1 MKKTFLR
8 ILPVVAA
15 VLLAT
20 SCSKDDDGNINNVDT
35 PQTTDA
41 NSLNP
46 EQPAEQDKTVKIP
59 FSVKVDGGESLS
71 KITYAVARDG
81 EDKEIWNKVSR
92 SFNASTDVEGA
103 SGAIKLTVNCKEV
116 GSGVTESTLNL
127 KYEDSKFVFYGDITV
142 DAGKVDAFTN
152 TGIDLVGEFTVTGT
166 ELPTSS
172 NESLANL
179 MTSCSHT
186 YKADF
191 KSNTTDPIQLYD
203 QNAYV
208 AIQMSPLQ
216 HVLEVTVDDV
226 KSNYALNSA
235 GQVWI
240 AVAGGTTISTNF
252 LDPKTATA
260 GHISTIDRAGFV
272 DLGIP
277 GGILWADKNL
287 GATKVYDYGDYYA
300 WGDVEP
306 KFDYSWGSYSYGR
319 DKKEGET
326 HEMVNKY
333 CPTDKSD
340 WYEGETPDG
349 KTTLEADDDAATY
362 TNTKWKMPEQSDFAA
377 LNTNCNWIW
386 VDNYNGSSV
395 KGYVVYKKKSGDSP
409 SYSVADDT
417 HIFLPAAGHCIDDTP
432 PSFEGSDGKY
442 WSSSLFDFPD
452 RGCGLDFHS
461 GYVEPEAV
469 ASRPYG
475 RSVRP
480 VRSK

>member
-92 SFNASTDVEGA
+92 SFDASTDVEGA
-103 SGAIKLTVNCKEV
+103 SGAIKLTVNGKEV

-127 KYEDSKFVFYGDITV
+127 KYDDSKFVFYGDITV
-142 DAGKVDAFTN
+142 DADKVDDFTN

-260 GHISTIDRAGFV
+260 GHISTIDRSGFV
-272 DLGIP
+272 DLGIE
-277 GGILWADKNL
+277 GILWADKNL
-287 GATKVYDYGDYYA
+287 GATNVYDYGNYYA
-300 WGDVEP
+300 WGEVEP
-306 KFDYSWGSYSYGR
+306 KSDYSWDSYSYG
-319 DKKEGET
+319 DGSEEDVPKKY
-326 HEMVNKY
+326 N
-333 CPTDKSD
+333 PS
-340 WYEGETPDG
+340 DG
-349 KTTLEADDDAATY
+349 KTTLEPADDAATV
-362 TNTKWKMPEQSDFAA
+362 TNPKWKMPTQSDFAA
-377 LNTNCNWIW
+377 LKSNCHW
-386 VDNYNGSSV
+386 VWVTDYNSSV
-395 KGYVVYKKKSGDSP
+395 SGYVVYKKKSGDSP
-409 SYSVADDT
+409 SYSVDDAT
-417 HIFLPAAGHCIDDTP
+417 HIFLPAAGYRDEKNLDEEVT
-432 PSFEGSDGKY
+432 DGYY
-442 WSSSLFDFPD
+442 WSSSLDTDDPN
-452 RGCGLDFHS
+452 
-461 GYVEPEAV
+461 
-469 ASRPYG
+469 YG
-475 RSVRP
+475 RYLGFYSDDVGPDNWNNRYYGQSVRA

>member
-103 SGAIKLTVNCKEV
+103 SGAIKLTVNGKEV
-116 GSGVTESTLNL
+116 GSGVTGSTLNL

-142 DAGKVDAFTN
+142 DADKVDAFTN

-172 NESLANL
+172 NESLAKL

-216 HVLEVTVDDV
+216 RVLEVTVDGV
-226 KSNYALNSA
+226 KSNYDLNSA

-277 GGILWADKNL
+277 GILWADKNL
-287 GATKVYDYGDYYA
+287 GATNVYDYGNYYA
-300 WGDVEP
+300 WGEVEP
-306 KFDYSWGSYSYGR
+306 KTDYSWATYTHGNGSDYDVS
-319 DKKEGET
+319 KKYNT
-326 HEMVNKY
+326 
-333 CPTDKSD
+333 T
-340 WYEGETPDG
+340 DG
-349 KTTLEADDDAATY
+349 KTTLEPADDAATY
-362 TNTKWKMPEQSDFAA
+362 TNTKWKMPELLDFAA
-377 LNTNCNWIW
+377 LKSNCYW
-386 VDNYNGSSV
+386 VWVTDYNSSV

-417 HIFLPAAGHCIDDTP
+417 HIFLPAAGDRDGTVLDDA
-432 PSFEGSDGKY
+432 GSNGCY
-442 WSSSLFDFPD
+442 WSSSLDTEF
-452 RGCGLDFHS
+452 
-461 GYVEPEAV
+461 
-469 ASRPYG
+469 PYG
-475 RSVRP
+475 GSILYFSSGSVYPDYWNYRQCGQSVRP
-480 VRSK
+480 VRCK